1 MGRSKRKL
9 ICDLII
15 VLVCFIV
22 FIYLFGFECLV
33 AFMPFACGAFIV
45 ILFIKLLEF
54 FM

>member
-15 VLVCFIV
+15 VLVCLIV

-33 AFMPFACGAFIV
+33 AFMPLVFGALIV
-45 ILFIKLLEF
+45 ILFIKLLAF
-54 FM
+54 FI